1 MQSPA
6 ESHDPGKTLCVPS
19 DVAAPA
25 ARTAFL
31 TVIRGAR
38 ADMGRNLVVEGPVVI
53 GREVSCDLPLLDP
66 GTSRRHA
73 RVVPEGGAFRV
84 EDLGSTNGTR
94 VDGSLVRGCA
104 PLASGQKVFVGRTV
118 IRFSLADPLEVDFH
132 REVEQ
137 LVSTDP
143 LTGLESKQSFDCCL
157 DQALALARERRRPLA
172 ILMMD
177 LDRVKPIN
185 DTHGHLF
192 GAYCIQKA
200 GEIIGRAVGT
210 RGHACRFG
218 GDEFTAFLPGHGSEE
233 GRSAAEAIRRAVE
246 RAGLVKDG
254 IPLRPTISIGV
265 AAFPEHGEQT
275 LDLIAAA
282 DQALYRAKAK
292 GKNCVSD

>member
-1 MQSPA
+1 MS
-6 ESHDPGKTLCVPS
+6 
-19 DVAAPA
+19 
-25 ARTAFL
+25 
-31 TVIRGAR
+31 IR
-38 ADMGRNLVVEGPVVI
+38 LVVRLGDRTLRFPLAPGEQELGSSPECGIRI
-53 GREVSCDLPLLDP
+53 GHPTV
-66 GTSRRHA
+66 SRRHA
-73 RVVPEGGAFRV
+73 AIVVGDGVVAV
-84 EDLGSTNGTR
+84 TDLGSSNGTR
-94 VDGSLVRGCA
+94 VDGSLVRGWA

-157 DQALALARERRRPLA
+157 DQALALARERHRPLA

-210 RGHACRFG
+210 RGHACRIG